1 MGITIL
7 DAKPVT
13 EKTIEKMIEETME
26 REISKVKEYID
37 KELEVVIK
45 KQNEY
50 YDKEIIIDVV
60 YTCKNWRVPRWL
72 LSAAKEEVLTKI
84 KQKLEETPLTK
95 SESEAIRKARDFS
108 LNSMK
113 IKKSQFQKKNVNI
126 LEID

>member
-26 REISKVKEYID
+26 REISKVKEHID

-126 LEID
+126 

>member
-126 LEID
+126 WEID